1 MKIDYKAPRVFI
13 TDVSLLFETVDSDS
27 MLSPLAWQYCIEN
40 DLTEKAGLDV
50 LRSISLEPALVSQ
63 IATIVFLQEH
73 QKFNVINCLPGQLIL
88 YLRSFKVEIKI
99 NGCAMLLIAA

>member
-13 TDVSLLFETVDSDS
+13 TDVSPLFDIVDSDS
-27 MLSPLAWQYCIEN
+27 ILSPLAWQYCIEN

-50 LRSISLEPALVSQ
+50 LRSISLDPSLVRQ
-63 IATIVFLQEH
+63 IATIMFLQEH
-73 QKFNVINCLPGQLIL
+73 QKFNIINCLPGQLIL
-88 YLRSFKVEIKI
+88 YLQSFEVEIKI